1 MKRQMHLG
9 LFILGTGSHV
19 AGWRHPGA
27 MTSFQDFG
35 QVQEI
40 ARIAERGLFDL
51 IFMGDN
57 LYADPGAHPS
67 YTVRLE
73 PMTMLAA
80 LAAGTSRIGLGATV
94 STTYN
99 DPWSVAR
106 VFASLDHISNGR
118 AAWNAVTTASGQG
131 ADNFGTT
138 HPDHAS
144 RYERAAEFVDVV
156 KGLWDCWADDA
167 IVADRASGTYIDAA
181 RMRPLDHDGTF
192 FKVKG
197 PINIGRSP
205 QGQPVVLQAG
215 GSEPGQALAAR
226 TADVV
231 FSVVQDI
238 DESKAQYAALK
249 KRVAA
254 LGRSPDH
261 VTVLPGVM
269 PVVGRTTAEARE
281 KLALL
286 QSYRHRLERAA
297 ASVRSAGPGRDA
309 LRPRRS
315 PTRPRPARHL
325 ARLRPRHAGQGTAR
339 GPDPARP
346 LRSRGGGARPLGA
359 VRIGGDGGRHAAAV
373 VRRARG
379 RRLQRHAAVFSRRA
393 STISS
398 ISWCRSC
405 RSAACS
411 GARTKARR
419 CATISG
425 CRVRS
430 RGFMGDLAGWMIT
443 LAHSGHAPLPLGGEA
458 G

>member
-27 MTSFQDFG
+27 MTSFQDFD

-40 ARIAERGLFDL
+40 ARIAERGRFDL

-106 VFASLDHISNGR
+106 VFASLDHISKGR

-181 RMRPLDHDGTF
+181 RMRPLDHEGTF

-205 QGQPVVLQAG
+205 QGHPVVPGRRLRA
-215 GSEPGQALAAR
+215 GQARGAHRRCGVLRGAGHGGVEGAIR
-226 TADVV
+226 PLKNG
-231 FSVVQDI
+231 SR
-238 DESKAQYAALK
+238 SAALPTMSRCCRASCRWSVDRK
-249 KRVAA
+249 
-254 LGRSPDH
+254 
-261 VTVLPGVM
+261 
-269 PVVGRTTAEARE
+269 EARE

-286 QSYRHRLERAA
+286 QSYVTGSNAC
-297 ASVRSAGPGRDA
+297 SSCSAGW
-309 LRPRRS
+309 
-315 PTRPRPARHL
+315 
-325 ARLRPRHAGQGTAR
+325 AGT
-339 GPDPARP
+339 
-346 LRSRGGGARPLGA
+346 
-359 VRIGGDGGRHAAAV
+359 
-373 VRRARG
+373 
-379 RRLQRHAAVFSRRA
+379 
-393 STISS
+393 
-398 ISWCRSC
+398 
-405 RSAACS
+405 
-411 GARTKARR
+411 
-419 CATISG
+419 
-425 CRVRS
+425 
-430 RGFMGDLAGWMIT
+430 
-443 LAHSGHAPLPLGGEA
+443 
-458 G
+458 